1 MVLCFIGSPARRR
14 IGYAARETAARRERV
29 HARDTE
35 KDRERER
42 ASEPASDRRTR
53 LRSVALEDQPEK
65 HSMGQ
70 IHGRK
75 KASAAAEKEREESFS
90 RKFFTVQFVGA
101 PS

>member
-1 MVLCFIGSPARRR
+1 
-14 IGYAARETAARRERV
+14 V

-70 IHGRK
+70 D
-75 KASAAAEKEREESFS
+75 SEESLCSS
-90 RKFFTVQFVGA
+90 RKQKGKKVFQGYLEFVTA

>member
-1 MVLCFIGSPARRR
+1 LMVLCFIGSPARRR

-70 IHGRK
+70 D
-75 KASAAAEKEREESFS
+75 SEESLCSS
-90 RKFFTVQFVGA
+90 RKGKKVFQA
-101 PS
+101 K